1 MGKGNNAPSTEGATS
16 KEVKE
21 KEVVAEV
28 VETATEETAEV
39 VETATEETATEE
51 TAEVVE
57 TATEETAEV
66 VETTTEETATEEVTP
81 VNGVFEVNGKKYKL
95 SDRCPGKVQFN
106 GTVYT
111 REDLL
116 TNAEVLESLVIG
128 QSPFV
133 KKV

>member
-1 MGKGNNAPSTEGATS
+1 MGKSNNAPSTEGATS

-28 VETATEETAEV
+28 VETA
-39 VETATEETATEE
+39 
-51 TAEVVE
+51 
-57 TATEETAEV
+57 
-66 VETTTEETATEEVTP
+66 TEETATEEVTP

-111 REDLL
+111 RENLL

>member
-1 MGKGNNAPSTEGATS
+1 MGKDKNAPATAGATS
-16 KEVKE
+16 EEV

-28 VETATEETAEV
+28 VETATEEIATE
-39 VETATEETATEE
+39 ETATEETATEE
-51 TAEVVE
+51 TATEE
-57 TATEETAEV
+57 TATEETA
-66 VETTTEETATEEVTP
+66 TEEATP

-111 REDLL
+111 REELL
-116 TNAEVLESLVIG
+116 TNEDVLRSLVIG
-128 QSPFV
+128 ESPFV

>member
-1 MGKGNNAPSTEGATS
+1 MGKGNNAPATAGATS

-39 VETATEETATEE
+39 VENAKAK
-51 TAEVVE
+51 
-57 TATEETAEV
+57 
-66 VETTTEETATEEVTP
+66 TTP
-81 VNGVFEVNGKKYKL
+81 SNGVFEVNGKKYKL

-133 KKV
+133 KKI

>member
-1 MGKGNNAPSTEGATS
+1 MGKGNNAPSREGATS

-39 VETATEETATEE
+39 VETA
-51 TAEVVE
+51 
-57 TATEETAEV
+57 
-66 VETTTEETATEEVTP
+66 TEETATEEVTP